1 MSSGSKDFKI
11 DLSAAIFSDT
21 KMTEVCFSEGGLE
34 KPNNP
39 QGQLR
44 NNSAGGGGT
53 RWGPCS
59 AQERQIVFCVCPFG
73 LGGGTSI
80 LTETPQKVTSASG
93 RRRSCPSRCY
103 FSNDIGATWGRRA

>member
-44 NNSAGGGGT
+44 NNSAGGGGGQDGDHV
-53 RWGPCS
+53 RHRSGKLCFVCALSVWGG
-59 AQERQIVFCVCPFG
+59 ELPF
-73 LGGGTSI
+73 
-80 LTETPQKVTSASG
+80 
-93 RRRSCPSRCY
+93 
-103 FSNDIGATWGRRA
+103 

>member
-44 NNSAGGGGT
+44 NNSAGGGGDKMGT
-53 RWGPCS
+53 MFGTG
-59 AQERQIVFCVCPFG
+59 AANCVLCVPFRS
-73 LGGGTSI
+73 GGGN
-80 LTETPQKVTSASG
+80 
-93 RRRSCPSRCY
+93 
-103 FSNDIGATWGRRA
+103 FHFD